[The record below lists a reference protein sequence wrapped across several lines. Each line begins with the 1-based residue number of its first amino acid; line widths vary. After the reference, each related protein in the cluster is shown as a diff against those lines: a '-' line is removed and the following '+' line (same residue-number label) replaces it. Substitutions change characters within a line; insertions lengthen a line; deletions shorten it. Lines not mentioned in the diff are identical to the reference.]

1 MLLMRCLTSCEV
13 NKQASKHD
21 VDNYNINDLRM
32 ASLFDD
38 ERKESKFAIYTQ
50 GRLQYL
56 TKTKLTF
63 KSLIIAFP
71 SISQELG
78 SII

>member
-1 MLLMRCLTSCEV
+1 V

-21 VDNYNINDLRM
+21 VDNYNINDLRT
-32 ASLFDD
+32 AGLFDD
-38 ERKESKFAIYTQ
+38 ERKGSKFAITPKEA
-50 GRLQYL
+50 YL
-56 TKTKLTF
+56 SKTKLTF
-63 KSLIIAFP
+63 KSLTIAFP